1 MKTMIL
7 AGVAVLGLGVGS
19 AYADANSTGGQTPNT
34 FFTLLPGVIAKTPV
48 QNVAPTQDGR
58 AIRHVPDL
66 RGGDRNAL
74 PVLHDARPPTPT

>member
-34 FFTLLPGVIAKTPV
+34 FFTLLPGVIARTPV

-58 AIRHVPDL
+58 AIDAYVTNANRGTWLFQPDQN
-66 RGGDRNAL
+66 GGGNQG
-74 PVLHDARPPTPT
+74 